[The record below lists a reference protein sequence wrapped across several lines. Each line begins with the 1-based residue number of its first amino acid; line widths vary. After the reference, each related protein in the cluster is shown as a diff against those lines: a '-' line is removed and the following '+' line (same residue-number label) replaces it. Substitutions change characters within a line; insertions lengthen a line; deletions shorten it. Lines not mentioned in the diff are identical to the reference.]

1 MADPNEFKVKLYSPR
16 TKNKVILHTSPT
28 INEAKS
34 VTYATLNPVHMPGSY
49 YVYENSPGR
58 KFDVSEFTLASR
70 NQKEARENLQIINT
84 LRGWTMPYFGSSD
97 APSAVLYENTV
108 KNELKDWMGAPPEV
122 LRFSAYSSSSARGNI
137 YDLPVVIDS
146 LSIQYPNTVDYIP
159 TASYGNGDALGEV
172 PFPILMTVGISLL
185 EQHSAQEFEK
195 FNLIEYRNGILPSF

>member
-1 MADPNEFKVKLYSPR
+1 
-16 TKNKVILHTSPT
+16 
-28 INEAKS
+28 
-34 VTYATLNPVHMPGSY
+34 MPGSY
-49 YVYENSPGR
+49 YVFENSPGR

-84 LRGWTMPYFGSSD
+84 LRGWTMPYFGSAD

-159 TASYGNGDALGEV
+159 TASYGKGDALGEV